1 MNSLAFRVLDHHVI
15 HGRADNVA
23 LVDGRG
29 RPLTYAKL
37 LELSAALAGGL
48 RHIGVGPGSE
58 VDLES
63 LEGTDH
69 VLAVLACLR
78 LGAVPSPGGSVVLGG
93 DPVVVRTSEGE
104 WAWDTVRGSGVS
116 DPAGAPGADPDGYEQ
131 RLRERHDALIGTL
144 LAGGTL
150 A

>member
-23 LVDGRG
+23 VVDGE

-48 RHIGVGPGSE
+48 RHLGVEPGSE
-58 VDLES
+58 VDVEALD
-63 LEGTDH
+63 GRDH
-69 VLAVLACLR
+69 VVAVLACLR
-78 LGAVPSPGGSVVLGG
+78 LGAVPSPGGAVVLGG
-93 DPVVVRTSEGE
+93 DPAVVRTPEGE
-104 WAWDTVRGSGVS
+104 WAWDTVRRSGVS
-116 DPAGAPGADPDGYEQ
+116 DPAAAPGDDPEGYEQ
-131 RLRERHDALIGTL
+131 RLRERHDQLITTL
-144 LAGGTL
+144 LAGDTI